1 MQTET
6 KTKTKKE
13 TETEFKIDTKIGSDG
28 MRCGSITSA
37 IGGRVT
43 AKTGTT

>member
-6 KTKTKKE
+6 ETKTMTR
-13 TETEFKIDTKIGSDG
+13 TELKIDTKIGSDG
-28 MRCGSITSA
+28 MRCASITSA
-37 IGGRVT
+37 IGDRVT